1 MLPTQESFTAQP
13 GRGTTEP
20 RSRVM
25 SGMRPTG
32 RLHIGHLVGALSQWV
47 EFTRTA
53 DAFFEVADLHAL
65 TTGFSHT
72 EELRENAH
80 EAVRD
85 WLAAGVDPARATI
98 YLQSRI
104 PEISEL
110 HVLLSMI
117 TPVAWLQRVPT
128 YKEQIEQLGGEIA
141 TYGFLGY
148 PLLQVVDVAVMRAT
162 KVPVGRDQLAHLEL
176 GREIVRRF
184 NHLYGPTLVEA
195 EATLSEFPAVPGT
208 DGRKMSKSYANTID
222 LADDDATTTKKL
234 RGMFTD
240 PAKLRK
246 NDPGNP
252 DICGVY
258 TLHALCNELRRPW
271 INENCRTGAL
281 GCVQCKGELAE
292 TMNAWLRPVRERRA
306 AIDDAAVERVL
317 DEGSERARAVAVQ
330 TVDEAKRAMKLP

>member
-1 MLPTQESFTAQP
+1 
-13 GRGTTEP
+13 
-20 RSRVM
+20 
-25 SGMRPTG
+25 MRPTG

-47 EFTRTA
+47 EFARTSE
-53 DAFFEVADLHAL
+53 AFFEVADLHAL

-72 EELRENAH
+72 EELRANAL
-80 EAVRD
+80 EVVRD
-85 WLAAGVDPARATI
+85 WLAAGLDPARATI

-117 TPVAWLQRVPT
+117 TPVSWLQRVPT
-128 YKEQIEQLGGEIA
+128 YKEQIEALGGDIA

-148 PLLQVVDVAVMRAT
+148 PLLQLVDIAVMRAT

-184 NHLYGPTLVEA
+184 NHLYGPTLVEP

-234 RGMFTD
+234 RAMFTD

-252 DICGVY
+252 DICSVY
-258 TLHALCNELRRPW
+258 TLHALCNEARRPW

-306 AIDDAAVERVL
+306 SFDDAAVERVL
-317 DEGSERARAVAVQ
+317 EEGSERARAVAVE
-330 TVDEAKRAMKLP
+330 TVTDAKRAMKLP